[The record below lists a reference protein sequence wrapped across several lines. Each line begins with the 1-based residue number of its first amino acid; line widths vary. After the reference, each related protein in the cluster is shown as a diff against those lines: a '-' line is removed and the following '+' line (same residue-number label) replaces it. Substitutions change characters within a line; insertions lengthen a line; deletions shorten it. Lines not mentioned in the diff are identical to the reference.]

1 MKRVMLLCL
10 SLLMLIFQACGDLPA
25 NNTNENNVTE
35 ENITSIQL
43 EGEPT
48 DHHIMA
54 TTPIQATSAP
64 IIVVEPIP
72 NGSQYIVLSEIGF
85 DRHFLIEISS
95 GRTEEIQ
102 NTDHGIYQILEF
114 SDECT
119 MIARKY
125 DKLFRTDIMGNMITE
140 LFSFNYDEDESL
152 YKLAP
157 SPNLNAV
164 AYTLGR
170 GYLDYDKFEF
180 QDIYIMLADSTEI
193 VEITERGGGWRGEWS
208 NDGTMLAYSDYDEH
222 GIQQLFVIDSSGN
235 NRRQVSSFT
244 NPGIDIRRIRWSEDN
259 QQILFEFFPNGSR
272 NILVLVISLGNEN
285 EIIYIDDF
293 SEIREF
299 WWYSD
304 TLIILQATKSDGSN
318 ARGLFLVDVTN
329 NRIVDEFLESQ
340 LNDPPFI
347 LVRPFGSPKYAGFFL
362 YDTLYVYDFDKRQIH
377 KYEKITR
384 VVDFGDW
391 FALPNPYDDLEFCGQ
406 YLP

>member
-1 MKRVMLLCL
+1 
-10 SLLMLIFQACGDLPA
+10 MLIFQACGDLPA
-25 NNTNENNVTE
+25 NNTKENYVTE

-43 EGEPT
+43 EGKLT

-54 TTPIQATSAP
+54 TTPIQATSTP
-64 IIVVEPIP
+64 IIVFEPIAY
-72 NGSQYIVLSEIGF
+72 GSQYIVLSEIGF

-102 NTDHGIYQILEF
+102 NTDHRIFQILGF
-114 SDECT
+114 SEECT
-119 MIARKY
+119 MIARKD
-125 DKLFRTDIMGNMITE
+125 DKLFRTDIMGNEITE
-140 LFSFNYDEDESL
+140 LFSFNYDKDEFL

-157 SPNLNAV
+157 SPKLNAV

-170 GYLDYDKFEF
+170 GYLDFDKYEY
-180 QDIYIMLADSTEI
+180 QDIYIQLAGTTEI
-193 VEITERGGGWRGEWS
+193 VPITERGGGWQGEWS
-208 NDGTMLAYSDYDEH
+208 SDGTMLAYSDYDEN

-235 NRRQVSSFT
+235 NRRQVTSFQDSV
-244 NPGIDIRRIRWSEDN
+244 IDIRRIRWSEDN
-259 QQILFEFFPNGSR
+259 QQILFEFFPSGSR
-272 NILVLVISLGNEN
+272 NVLVLVISLGNEN

-318 ARGLFLVDVTN
+318 ARGIFLVDATN
-329 NRIVDEFLESQ
+329 NRIVNELLESQ
-340 LNDPPFI
+340 LSGQPFI
-347 LVRPFGSPKYAGFFL
+347 LVRPFGSLTYPGFFL
-362 YDTLYVYDFDKRQIH
+362 YDTLYVFDFEQGRIH

-384 VVDFGDW
+384 DVDFGDW
-391 FALPNPYDDLEFCGQ
+391 FALPNPDDDLEFCGQ